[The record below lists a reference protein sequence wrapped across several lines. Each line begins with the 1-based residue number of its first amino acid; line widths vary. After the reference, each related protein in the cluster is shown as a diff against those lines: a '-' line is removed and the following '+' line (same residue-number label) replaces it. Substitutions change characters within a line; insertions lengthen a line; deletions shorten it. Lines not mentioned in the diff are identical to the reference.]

1 MVSRQLKSDTLNRY
15 EWILRGLNAF
25 AEERDVRY
33 LANLTAEILV
43 EFRATWQEKN
53 LTAVKKLDRLK
64 SFCNFAVEMGWLPS
78 SPAKSL

>member
-1 MVSRQLKSDTLNRY
+1 
-15 EWILRGLNAF
+15 
-25 AEERDVRY
+25 VRY